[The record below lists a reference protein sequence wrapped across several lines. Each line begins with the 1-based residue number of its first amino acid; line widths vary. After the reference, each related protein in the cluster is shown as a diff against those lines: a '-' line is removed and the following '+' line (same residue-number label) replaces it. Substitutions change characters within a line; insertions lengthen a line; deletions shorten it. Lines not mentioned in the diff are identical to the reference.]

1 MNRHPLL
8 LLLLAACARSATPP
22 GSVVPQGSAGAPTA
36 ATAAERQRRCAELAD
51 STSRVAIRL
60 LPRANNANPGRLE
73 AYPRDLRDGGTARAT
88 YRIRPDGSG
97 EALSLVIT
105 GSNDADFRRA
115 LERGIEQM
123 RARPAMR
130 EGCPVWSQGEYM
142 IKAKV
147 VGRVRG

>member
-1 MNRHPLL
+1 MHRIPLL
-8 LLLLAACARSATPP
+8 LLLTACARAATP
-22 GSVVPQGSAGAPTA
+22 SAAVVPQGSAAPSA
-36 ATAAERQRRCAELAD
+36 ATAAERAGRCAELAD
-51 STSRVAIRL
+51 STSRLPVRL
-60 LPRANNANPGRLE
+60 LPRAMNASPGRLD

-97 EALSLVIT
+97 DALSLVIT

-123 RARPAMR
+123 RARPAQR

-142 IKAKV
+142 VKARV
-147 VGRVRG
+147 VGRTRG